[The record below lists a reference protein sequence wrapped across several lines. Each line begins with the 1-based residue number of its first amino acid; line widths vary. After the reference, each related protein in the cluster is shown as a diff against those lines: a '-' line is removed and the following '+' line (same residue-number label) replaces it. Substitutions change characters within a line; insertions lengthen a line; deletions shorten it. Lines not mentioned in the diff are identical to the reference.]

1 MYNPIAFLPKWRFI
15 MATAQQGNSATTGTY
30 DSGSTNNNHGTAKNV
45 GTTSTVL
52 ENSSLGGTNLGVFG
66 STVIDGTD
74 TDKSLSSGTIA
85 HNHIKPITFRITT
98 ELGGVNNT
106 SLVTTANNPT
116 QLRSIHK
123 RESYKVN
130 KIATAI
136 RAGYWNIYTGT
147 WTTPPT
153 ATTETPGTDEA
164 ATPTR
169 SVPGELVYKT
179 GAKVPVQDN
188 YKAKTG

>member
-1 MYNPIAFLPKWRFI
+1 
-15 MATAQQGNSATTGTY
+15 MATVQVNGSAV
-30 DSGSTNNNHGTAKNV
+30 TA
-45 GTTSTVL
+45 TSTV
-52 ENSSLGGTNLGVFG
+52 NRGGVAKRVGTSSTVLDNVSIGNQGVSVFG

-74 TDKSLSSGTIA
+74 TDKALSGGTIA
-85 HNHIKPITFRITT
+85 HDHVKPIMARVTT
-98 ELGGVNNT
+98 ELGGVST
-106 SLVTTANNPT
+106 TALATTANDPT

-136 RAGYWNIYTGT
+136 RAGYWNIYSGT
-147 WTTPPT
+147 WTTNPT

>member
-1 MYNPIAFLPKWRFI
+1 
-15 MATAQQGNSATTGTY
+15 MATVQVNGSAVTATSTVNRGGVAKKA
-30 DSGSTNNNHGTAKNV
+30 GSS
-45 GTTSTVL
+45 STVL
-52 ENSSLGGTNLGVFG
+52 ENVALGDQGVSVSG

-74 TDKSLSSGTIA
+74 TDKAVSAGTFKYDNQRPIA
-85 HNHIKPITFRITT
+85 KRVT
-98 ELGGVNNT
+98 T
-106 SLVTTANNPT
+106 SLATVSNTV
-116 QLRSIHK
+116 LRSGALVPSHLRLLHK

-136 RAGYWNIYTGT
+136 RAGYWNIYSGT
-147 WTTPPT
+147 WTTNPT
-153 ATTETPGTDEA
+153 STTESPGTDEA

>member
-1 MYNPIAFLPKWRFI
+1 
-15 MATAQQGNSATTGTY
+15 MATVQSDGSSAVTATSTKNKGGAVKNAGT
-30 DSGSTNNNHGTAKNV
+30 STLVDNVTLGDQNV
-45 GTTSTVL
+45 GVS
-52 ENSSLGGTNLGVFG
+52 G
-66 STVIDGTD
+66 STVIDGSD
-74 TDKSLSSGTIA
+74 TDKALSAGTFKYD
-85 HNHIKPITFRITT
+85 NQRPVSKRVT
-98 ELGGVNNT
+98 T
-106 SLVTTANNPT
+106 SLATVSNTF
-116 QLRSIHK
+116 LRSGALVPGHLRLLHK

-153 ATTETPGTDEA
+153 ATTESPGTDEA